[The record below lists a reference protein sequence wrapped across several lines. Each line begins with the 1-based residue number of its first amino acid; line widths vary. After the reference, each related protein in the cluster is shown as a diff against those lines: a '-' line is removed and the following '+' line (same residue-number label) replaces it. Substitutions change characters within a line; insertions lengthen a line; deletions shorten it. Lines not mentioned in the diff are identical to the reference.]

1 MAGFLVEAYV
11 ARTDG
16 AAFELAAERSRLA
29 ARALRR
35 EGTRVRCVR
44 SIFVP
49 EDETCFLLVEA
60 DTVETVHE
68 AATRA
73 AVPFERVLAT
83 AVRTNDR
90 PPDPA

>member
-16 AAFELAAERSRLA
+16 AAFELAAERNRLA

-49 EDETCFLLVEA
+49 EDETCFFLYEA
-60 DTVETVHE
+60 DSADAV
-68 AATRA
+68 RA
-73 AVPFERVLAT
+73 AVERAALPSARVAELF
-83 AVRTNDR
+83 DR
-90 PPDPA
+90 AAAGGKR